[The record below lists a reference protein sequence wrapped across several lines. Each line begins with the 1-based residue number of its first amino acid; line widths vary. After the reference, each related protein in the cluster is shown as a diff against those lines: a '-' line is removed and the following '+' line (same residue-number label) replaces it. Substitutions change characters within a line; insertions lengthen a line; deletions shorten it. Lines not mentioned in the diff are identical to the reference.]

1 MSKILVRQIP
11 REELKEYKDYINFL
25 FKNED
30 GVYNICDNEED
41 IIKSNQWFNNRPVE
55 AYVYTRNA
63 QDGKKFLAQCSN
75 SELNNKIFTYVG
87 PDKIGVGLI
96 VIKDENNKS
105 IISTKLLIEETI
117 WIERPA
123 TMEEKQEI
131 VNGKIPQYY
140 V

>member
-55 AYVYTRNA
+55 VFVYSREMA
-63 QDGKKFLAQCSN
+63 EGKKFLAQCTN
-75 SELNNKIFTYVG
+75 RELNNKIFTYIG
-87 PDKIGVGLI
+87 PDNDGVDL
-96 VIKDENNKS
+96 VKVKDDKGE
-105 IISTKLLIEETI
+105 IITSTGWLIEEVI

-123 TMEEKQEI
+123 TMEEKKEL
-131 VNGKIPQYY
+131 VNGRIPQYFI
-140 V
+140 